1 MTSILIDRLDGLSS
15 AAAIKGPCK
24 VATTANITLSGL
36 QTIDG
41 VSVVAND
48 RVLVKNQTT
57 GSQNG
62 IYVADTG
69 AWRRSKD
76 FSRTKDVVEGT
87 QVLVTHGTNANSM
100 YAVATANPIAIGT
113 TAIVFDLL
121 DWFRRTLTSFGAV
134 GDGTTIDDAALNA
147 ALAAGVPLTGAGL
160 TYGVNGNLSI
170 PAGTDLEDATFKQL
184 DHNDPNR
191 KTLYANGVDNV
202 RLTRV
207 TVDRNGDGTGGGLS
221 TAAGIW
227 IQGGEGHLLEDCE
240 AYGADKGSGIVLIG
254 ASDFKLVRPYVH
266 DITYTAAVLPPDDLA
281 QGIMILAG
289 TDFTV
294 IDPRIEHVGGIVAG
308 SFRRAF
314 GRMFPIGLGSKDF
327 TIIGGNL
334 SDGDVGLD
342 LTGSV
347 GCHRFSVVGLVV
359 KDVET
364 WGHKVSNYNRFG
376 KFVGCHSYR
385 AGAAG
390 FVGTGPTVDVDPDT
404 TVPEMLPQM
413 VDFIGC
419 GAWDTGFG
427 NTGRGTSQPA
437 GFLFAPG
444 AAPAYQDYPRG
455 YRAIDCDAVDNQTV
469 KTQYHG
475 FRNEVIFGGA
485 PLNETIRCRSDG
497 YVVGGGHSSGW
508 HYPAVSAQRTAVQT
522 LTNAT
527 ATSINFDAA
536 DVFDGATMH
545 NIVTNNDM
553 IFVPRPGFW
562 RIDSAVRFDEHA
574 TGQRVTQIFVGGVAQ
589 ASLVNVMIGTGAGDT
604 TCVLNGI
611 VYIGD
616 ITGGISIKAQQN
628 SGGNLNVT
636 HAIMTVSE
644 AMPYSS

>member
-24 VATTANITLSGL
+24 VATTTNITLSGL

-48 RVLVKNQTT
+48 RVLVKSQTT

-69 AWRRSKD
+69 PWRRAKD
-76 FSRTKDVVEGT
+76 FSRTKDVVTGT

-100 YAVATANPIAIGT
+100 YAVATANPIVIGT

-121 DWFRRTLTSFGAV
+121 DRFRRTLTSFGAA

-191 KTLYANGVDNV
+191 KTLYANGVNNV
-202 RLTRV
+202 RLVRV
-207 TVDRNGDGTGGGLS
+207 KVDRNGDGTGGGLS

-227 IQGGEGHLLEDCE
+227 IQGGEGHHLEDCE
-240 AYGADKGSGIVLIG
+240 AYGADKGSGIVFSG
-254 ASDFKLVRPYVH
+254 ASDFKLIRPYVH
-266 DITYTAAVLPPDDLA
+266 DITYTAAVLPSDDLA

-289 TDFTV
+289 INFEV
-294 IDPRIEHVGGIVAG
+294 VDPRIEHVGGIVAG
-308 SFRRAF
+308 NFRRAF
-314 GRMFPIGLGSKDF
+314 GRMMPIGLGSRDYK
-327 TIIGGNL
+327 IIGGNL

-342 LTGSV
+342 LTGSI
-347 GCHRFSVVGLVV
+347 GNHRFSVIGLVV

-364 WGHKVSNYNRFG
+364 WGVKVSNYNRFG
-376 KFVGCHSYR
+376 KIIGCHVYR
-385 AGAAG
+385 AGSAG
-390 FVGTGPTVDVDPDT
+390 FVGSGPTVNVDPDT

-413 VDFIGC
+413 VDFISC
-419 GAWDTGFG
+419 GAWDTGYG

-437 GFLFAPG
+437 GFLIIPG
-444 AAPAYQDYPRG
+444 AASSYQDYPRG
-455 YRAIDCDAVDNQTV
+455 YRVINSDAVDNQAV

-475 FRNEVIFGGA
+475 FRNEISFGGA
-485 PLNETIRCRSDG
+485 PLNEVINCRSDG
-497 YVVGGGHSSGW
+497 YAVGGGHSTGW
-508 HYPAVSAQRTAVQT
+508 HYPAASANRTSTQS

-527 ATSINFDAA
+527 ATTIDLDL
-536 DVFDGATMH
+536 DVFDGAAMH
-545 NIVTNNDM
+545 STVTNNST
-553 IFVPRPGFW
+553 IFVPRPGSY
-562 RIDSAVRFDEHA
+562 RIDAAVRFDENA
-574 TGQRVTQIFVGGVAQ
+574 TGQRVLQIFVGGVAQ
-589 ASLVNVMIGTGAGDT
+589 SHLVAVQPGVASGDT
-604 TCVLNGI
+604 TCVINGL

-616 ITGGISIKAQQN
+616 VTGGISMKAQQN
-628 SGGNLNVT
+628 SGGSLNVT
-636 HAIMTVSE
+636 YAILTVSE
-644 AMPYSS
+644 GMPYSS